1 MARTK
6 KTDTIV
12 DDILATE
19 KPTTKKEKAKT
30 EKTEKVEKTTA
41 DTDKTVDA
49 EKENLKEQNKQMA
62 EMLKQMQAQI
72 EQLKAESNKVQV
84 IQTVGSSGKKVKVIN
99 LTHCPVSVSTEGD
112 GQGIVK
118 TFNKYGDVL
127 TIKFDVLSDMVAN
140 YQNTF
145 SRGYLRILDKD
156 VVDELSLTDEYEEL
170 YTKEMIDE
178 IINLQTDGAVDLFVN
193 MDDTL
198 RETTARTIAMNL
210 KNGQVYDFNR
220 LHRIQKETGIDIEKL
235 SENENLTVTI

>member
-6 KTDTIV
+6 KTETIV

-19 KPTTKKEKAKT
+19 KPTTKKEKATTKT
-30 EKTEKVEKTTA
+30 EKTEKVEKP
-41 DTDKTVDA
+41 KTVDA
-49 EKENLKEQNKQMA
+49 EKEDLKEQNKQMA

-99 LTHCPVSVSTEGD
+99 LAHCPVSVSTEGD

-178 IINLQTDGAVDLFVN
+178 IINLQTDGAVDLFIN

-220 LHRIQKETGIDIEKL
+220 LHRIEKETGINIEKL

>member
-6 KTDTIV
+6 KTETTNIV

-19 KPTTKKEKAKT
+19 KPTTKKTTAKA
-30 EKTEKVEKTTA
+30 EKTEKAVEP
-41 DTDKTVDA
+41 KTVDA
-49 EKENLKEQNKQMA
+49 EKEDLKEQNKQMA

-178 IINLQTDGAVDLFVN
+178 IINLQTDGAVDLFIN

-220 LHRIQKETGIDIEKL
+220 LHRIEKETGINIEKL

>member
-6 KTDTIV
+6 KTETIV

-19 KPTTKKEKAKT
+19 KPTTKKTTAKT
-30 EKTEKVEKTTA
+30 EKTEKVAEP
-41 DTDKTVDA
+41 KTVDA
-49 EKENLKEQNKQMA
+49 EKEDLKEQNKQMA

-178 IINLQTDGAVDLFVN
+178 IINLQTDGAVDLFIN

-210 KNGQVYDFNR
+210 KNGQIYDFNR
-220 LHRIQKETGIDIEKL
+220 LHRIEKETGINIEKL
-235 SENENLTVTI
+235 SENENLAVTI

>member
-6 KTDTIV
+6 KTETIV

-19 KPTTKKEKAKT
+19 KPTTKKEKTTTKTAKT
-30 EKTEKVEKTTA
+30 EKVAEP
-41 DTDKTVDA
+41 KTVDA
-49 EKENLKEQNKQMA
+49 EKEDLKKQNEQMA

-99 LTHCPVSVSTEGD
+99 LAHCPVSVSTEGD

-178 IINLQTDGAVDLFVN
+178 IINLQTDGAVDLFIN

-220 LHRIQKETGIDIEKL
+220 LHRIEKETGINIEKL

>member
-19 KPTTKKEKAKT
+19 KPTTKKEKTTAKT
-30 EKTEKVEKTTA
+30 EKTEKVEKPT
-41 DTDKTVDA
+41 KTVDA
-49 EKENLKEQNKQMA
+49 EKEDLKEQNKQMA

-178 IINLQTDGAVDLFVN
+178 IINLQTDGAVDLFIN

-220 LHRIQKETGIDIEKL
+220 LHRIEKETGINIEKL

>member
-19 KPTTKKEKAKT
+19 KPTTKKEKATTKA
-30 EKTEKVEKTTA
+30 EKTVKAEEPE
-41 DTDKTVDA
+41 TVDS
-49 EKENLKEQNKQMA
+49 EKEDLKEQNKQMA

-178 IINLQTDGAVDLFVN
+178 IINLQTDGAVDLFIN

-220 LHRIQKETGIDIEKL
+220 LHRIEKETGINIEKL

>member
-6 KTDTIV
+6 KTETIV

-19 KPTTKKEKAKT
+19 KPTTKKEKATTKT
-30 EKTEKVEKTTA
+30 EKTEKVEKPT
-41 DTDKTVDA
+41 KTIDA
-49 EKENLKEQNKQMA
+49 EKEDLKEQNKQMA

-99 LTHCPVSVSTEGD
+99 LAHCPVSVSTEGD

-178 IINLQTDGAVDLFVN
+178 IINLQTDGAVDLFIN

-220 LHRIQKETGIDIEKL
+220 LHRIEKETGINIEKL

>member
-19 KPTTKKEKAKT
+19 KPTTKKKTTTKT
-30 EKTEKVEKTTA
+30 EKTEKVKEPA
-41 DTDKTVDA
+41 ETVDA
-49 EKENLKEQNKQMA
+49 EKEDLKEQNKQMA

-99 LTHCPVSVSTEGD
+99 LAHCPVSVSTEGD

-178 IINLQTDGAVDLFVN
+178 IINLQTDGAVDLFIN

-220 LHRIQKETGIDIEKL
+220 LHRIEKETGINIEKL

>member
-19 KPTTKKEKAKT
+19 KPTTKKEKATTKT
-30 EKTEKVEKTTA
+30 EKTEKVEKST
-41 DTDKTVDA
+41 KTVDA
-49 EKENLKEQNKQMA
+49 EKEDLKEQNKQMA

-178 IINLQTDGAVDLFVN
+178 IINLQTDGAVDLFIN

-220 LHRIQKETGIDIEKL
+220 LHRIEKETGINIEKL

>member
-6 KTDTIV
+6 KTETIV

-19 KPTTKKEKAKT
+19 KPTTKKEKVTTKT
-30 EKTEKVEKTTA
+30 EKTEKVEKTT
-41 DTDKTVDA
+41 KTVDA
-49 EKENLKEQNKQMA
+49 EKEDLKEQNKQMA

-99 LTHCPVSVSTEGD
+99 LAHCPVSVSTEGD

-178 IINLQTDGAVDLFVN
+178 IINLQTDGAVDLFIN

-220 LHRIQKETGIDIEKL
+220 LHRIEKETGINIEKL
-235 SENENLTVTI
+235 SENQNLTVTI

>member
-19 KPTTKKEKAKT
+19 KPTTKKEKATTKT
-30 EKTEKVEKTTA
+30 EKTEKVEKPT
-41 DTDKTVDA
+41 KTVDT
-49 EKENLKEQNKQMA
+49 EKEDLKEQNKQMA

-99 LTHCPVSVSTEGD
+99 LAHCPVSVSTEGD

-178 IINLQTDGAVDLFVN
+178 IINLQTDGAVDLFIN

-198 RETTARTIAMNL
+198 RETTARTIALNL

-220 LHRIQKETGIDIEKL
+220 LHRIEKETGINIEKL

>member
-19 KPTTKKEKAKT
+19 KPTTKKKATTKT
-30 EKTEKVEKTTA
+30 EKTEKVAEPE
-41 DTDKTVDA
+41 TVDA
-49 EKENLKEQNKQMA
+49 EKEDLKEQNKQMA

-99 LTHCPVSVSTEGD
+99 LAHCPVSVSTEGD

-178 IINLQTDGAVDLFVN
+178 IINLQTDGAVDLFIN

-220 LHRIQKETGIDIEKL
+220 LHRIEKETGINIEKL

>member
-6 KTDTIV
+6 KTETIV

-19 KPTTKKEKAKT
+19 KPTAKKTTAKAGKT
-30 EKTEKVEKTTA
+30 EKPTA
-41 DTDKTVDA
+41 DTSKVIDS
-49 EKENLKEQNKQMA
+49 EKEDLKEQNKQMA

-178 IINLQTDGAVDLFVN
+178 IINLQTDGAVDLFIN

-220 LHRIQKETGIDIEKL
+220 LHRIEKETGINIEQL

>member
-6 KTDTIV
+6 KTETIV

-19 KPTTKKEKAKT
+19 KPTTKKEKVTTKT
-30 EKTEKVEKTTA
+30 EKTEKVEKTT
-41 DTDKTVDA
+41 KTVDA
-49 EKENLKEQNKQMA
+49 EKEDLKEQNKQMA

-99 LTHCPVSVSTEGD
+99 LAHCPVSVSTEGD

-178 IINLQTDGAVDLFVN
+178 IINLQTDGAVDLFIN

-220 LHRIQKETGIDIEKL
+220 LHRIEKETGINIEKL

>member
-19 KPTTKKEKAKT
+19 KPTTKKEKATTKT
-30 EKTEKVEKTTA
+30 EKTEKVVEP
-41 DTDKTVDA
+41 KTVDT
-49 EKENLKEQNKQMA
+49 EKEDLKEQNKQMA

-99 LTHCPVSVSTEGD
+99 LAHCPVSVSTEGD

-178 IINLQTDGAVDLFVN
+178 IINLQTDGAVDLFIN

-220 LHRIQKETGIDIEKL
+220 LHRIEKETGINIEQL

>member
-6 KTDTIV
+6 KTETIV

-19 KPTTKKEKAKT
+19 KPTTKKEKTTTKT
-30 EKTEKVEKTTA
+30 EKTEKVAEP
-41 DTDKTVDA
+41 KTVDA
-49 EKENLKEQNKQMA
+49 EKEDLKEQNKQMA

-99 LTHCPVSVSTEGD
+99 LAHCPVSVSTEGD

-178 IINLQTDGAVDLFVN
+178 IINLQTDGAVDLFIN

-220 LHRIQKETGIDIEKL
+220 LHRIEKETGINIEKL

>member
-6 KTDTIV
+6 KTETIV

-19 KPTTKKEKAKT
+19 KPSAKKGKTTTKT
-30 EKTEKVEKTTA
+30 EKTEKVAEP
-41 DTDKTVDA
+41 KTVDA
-49 EKENLKEQNKQMA
+49 EKEDLKEQNKQMA

-178 IINLQTDGAVDLFVN
+178 IINLQTDGAVDLFIN

-220 LHRIQKETGIDIEKL
+220 LHRIEKETGINIEKL

>member
-19 KPTTKKEKAKT
+19 KPTTKKKVTTKT
-30 EKTEKVEKTTA
+30 EKTEKVAEPE
-41 DTDKTVDA
+41 TVDA
-49 EKENLKEQNKQMA
+49 EKEDLKEQNKQMA

-99 LTHCPVSVSTEGD
+99 LAHCPVSVSTEGD

-178 IINLQTDGAVDLFVN
+178 IINLQTDGAVDLFIN

-220 LHRIQKETGIDIEKL
+220 LHRIEKETGINIEKL

>member
-6 KTDTIV
+6 KTETIV

-19 KPTTKKEKAKT
+19 KPTTKKEKATTKT
-30 EKTEKVEKTTA
+30 EKTEKVAEP
-41 DTDKTVDA
+41 KTVDA
-49 EKENLKEQNKQMA
+49 EKEDLKEQNKQMA

-178 IINLQTDGAVDLFVN
+178 IINLQTDGAVDLFIN

-198 RETTARTIAMNL
+198 RETTARTIALNL

-220 LHRIQKETGIDIEKL
+220 LHRIEKETGINIEKL
-235 SENENLTVTI
+235 SENENLAVTI

>member
-6 KTDTIV
+6 KTETIV

-19 KPTTKKEKAKT
+19 KPTTKKEKATTKT
-30 EKTEKVEKTTA
+30 EKTEKVVEP
-41 DTDKTVDA
+41 KTVDA
-49 EKENLKEQNKQMA
+49 EKEDLKEQNKQMA

-178 IINLQTDGAVDLFVN
+178 IINLQTDGAVDLFIN

-220 LHRIQKETGIDIEKL
+220 LHRIEKETGINIEKL

>member
-19 KPTTKKEKAKT
+19 KPTTKKEKTTPKT
-30 EKTEKVEKTTA
+30 EKTEKVTKPTE
-41 DTDKTVDA
+41 TVDT
-49 EKENLKEQNKQMA
+49 EKEDLKEQNKQMA

-178 IINLQTDGAVDLFVN
+178 IINLQTDGAVDLFIN

-220 LHRIQKETGIDIEKL
+220 LHRIEKETGINIEKL

>member
-6 KTDTIV
+6 KTETIV

-19 KPTTKKEKAKT
+19 KPTTKKEKATTKA
-30 EKTEKVEKTTA
+30 EKTEKVAES
-41 DTDKTVDA
+41 KTVDV
-49 EKENLKEQNKQMA
+49 EKEDLKEQNKQMA

-99 LTHCPVSVSTEGD
+99 LAHCPVSVSTEGD

-156 VVDELSLTDEYEEL
+156 VVDELSLTDENEEL

-178 IINLQTDGAVDLFVN
+178 IINLQTDGAVDLFIN

-220 LHRIQKETGIDIEKL
+220 LHRIEKETGINIEKL

>member
-6 KTDTIV
+6 KTETDIV

-19 KPTTKKEKAKT
+19 KPTTKKKETAKT
-30 EKTEKVEKTTA
+30 AKATEVTNPVVDTEKE
-41 DTDKTVDA
+41 D
-49 EKENLKEQNKQMA
+49 LKKQNEQMA

-72 EQLKAESNKVQV
+72 EQLQAQSNKVQIV
-84 IQTVGSSGKKVKVIN
+84 QTVGSSGKKVKVIN
-99 LTHCPVSVSTEGD
+99 LAHCPVSVSTEGD

-127 TIKFDVLSDMVAN
+127 TIKFDILADMVAN

-145 SRGYLRILDKD
+145 SRGYLRILDND

-178 IINLQTDGAVDLFVN
+178 IINLQTDGAVDLFIN
-193 MDDTL
+193 MDETL
-198 RETTARTIAMNL
+198 RETTARTIALNF

-220 LHRIQKETGIDIEKL
+220 LHRIEKETGINIEKL
-235 SENENLTVTI
+235 SENENLTATI

>member
-6 KTDTIV
+6 KTETIV

-19 KPTTKKEKAKT
+19 KPTTKKEKATTKT
-30 EKTEKVEKTTA
+30 EKTEKVEKPT
-41 DTDKTVDA
+41 KTVDA
-49 EKENLKEQNKQMA
+49 EKEDLKEQNKQMA

-178 IINLQTDGAVDLFVN
+178 IINLQTDGAVDLFIN

-220 LHRIQKETGIDIEKL
+220 LHRIEKETGINIEKL

>member
-6 KTDTIV
+6 KTETIV

-19 KPTTKKEKAKT
+19 KPTIKKEKAMTKT
-30 EKTEKVEKTTA
+30 EKTEKVAES
-41 DTDKTVDA
+41 KTVDA
-49 EKENLKEQNKQMA
+49 EKEDLKEQNKQMA

-99 LTHCPVSVSTEGD
+99 LAHCPVSVSTEGD

-220 LHRIQKETGIDIEKL
+220 LHRIEKETGINIEQL

>member
-6 KTDTIV
+6 KTETIV

-19 KPTTKKEKAKT
+19 KPTTKKEKATTKT
-30 EKTEKVEKTTA
+30 EKTEKVAEHE
-41 DTDKTVDA
+41 TVDA
-49 EKENLKEQNKQMA
+49 EKEGLKEQNKQMA

-99 LTHCPVSVSTEGD
+99 LAHCPVSVSTEGD

-178 IINLQTDGAVDLFVN
+178 IINLQTDGSVDLFIN

-220 LHRIQKETGIDIEKL
+220 LHRIEKETGIDIEQL
-235 SENENLTVTI
+235 SENENLTITI

>member
-6 KTDTIV
+6 KTETIV

-19 KPTTKKEKAKT
+19 KPTTKKEKATTKA
-30 EKTEKVEKTTA
+30 EKTEKVAES
-41 DTDKTVDA
+41 KTVDV
-49 EKENLKEQNKQMA
+49 EKEDLKEQNKQMA
-62 EMLKQMQAQI
+62 EMLKQMQTQI

-99 LTHCPVSVSTEGD
+99 LAHCPVSVSTEGD

-178 IINLQTDGAVDLFVN
+178 IINLQTDGAVDLFIN

-220 LHRIQKETGIDIEKL
+220 LHRIEKETGINIEKL
-235 SENENLTVTI
+235 SENENLAVTI

>member
-6 KTDTIV
+6 KTETIV

-19 KPTTKKEKAKT
+19 KPTTKKTTTKT
-30 EKTEKVEKTTA
+30 EKTEKVAEP
-41 DTDKTVDA
+41 KTVDT
-49 EKENLKEQNKQMA
+49 EKEDLKEQNKQMA

-99 LTHCPVSVSTEGD
+99 LAHCPVSVSTEGD

-178 IINLQTDGAVDLFVN
+178 IINLQTDGAVDLFIN

-198 RETTARTIAMNL
+198 RETTARTIALNL

-220 LHRIQKETGIDIEKL
+220 LHRIEKETGIDIEKL

>member
-6 KTDTIV
+6 KTETIV

-19 KPTTKKEKAKT
+19 KPSTKKGKTTTKT
-30 EKTEKVEKTTA
+30 EKTEKVTEPTI
-41 DTDKTVDA
+41 DT
-49 EKENLKEQNKQMA
+49 EKEDLKEQNKQMA

-178 IINLQTDGAVDLFVN
+178 IINLQTDGAVDLFIN

-220 LHRIQKETGIDIEKL
+220 LHRIEKETGINIEKL

>member
-6 KTDTIV
+6 KTETIV

-19 KPTTKKEKAKT
+19 KPTTKKEKATTKT
-30 EKTEKVEKTTA
+30 EKAEKVAETE
-41 DTDKTVDA
+41 TVDA
-49 EKENLKEQNKQMA
+49 EKEDLKEQNKQMA

-99 LTHCPVSVSTEGD
+99 LAHCPVSVSTEGD

-178 IINLQTDGAVDLFVN
+178 IINLQTDGSVDLFIN

-220 LHRIQKETGIDIEKL
+220 LHRIEKETGIDIEQL
-235 SENENLTVTI
+235 SENENLTITI

>member
-6 KTDTIV
+6 KTETIV

-19 KPTTKKEKAKT
+19 KPTTKKEKATTKT
-30 EKTEKVEKTTA
+30 EKTEKVEKPETI
-41 DTDKTVDA
+41 DT
-49 EKENLKEQNKQMA
+49 EKEDLKEQNKQMA
-62 EMLKQMQAQI
+62 ELLKQMQAQI

-99 LTHCPVSVSTEGD
+99 LAHCPVSVSTEGD

-178 IINLQTDGAVDLFVN
+178 IINLQTDGAVDLFIN

-210 KNGQVYDFNR
+210 KNGQIYDFNR
-220 LHRIQKETGIDIEKL
+220 LHRIEKETGINIEKL
-235 SENENLTVTI
+235 SENENLAVTI

>member
-6 KTDTIV
+6 KTETIV

-19 KPTTKKEKAKT
+19 KPTTKKEKATTKT
-30 EKTEKVEKTTA
+30 EKTEKVEEP
-41 DTDKTVDA
+41 KTVDA
-49 EKENLKEQNKQMA
+49 EKEDLKEQNKQMA

-99 LTHCPVSVSTEGD
+99 LAHCPVSVSTEGD

-178 IINLQTDGAVDLFVN
+178 IINLQTDGAVDLFIN

-220 LHRIQKETGIDIEKL
+220 LHRIEKETGINIEKL
-235 SENENLTVTI
+235 SENENLAVTI

>member
-6 KTDTIV
+6 KTETIV

-19 KPTTKKEKAKT
+19 KPTTKKEKATTKT
-30 EKTEKVEKTTA
+30 EKTEKVAEP
-41 DTDKTVDA
+41 KTVDA
-49 EKENLKEQNKQMA
+49 EKEDLKEQNKQMA

-99 LTHCPVSVSTEGD
+99 LAHCPVSVSTEGD

-178 IINLQTDGAVDLFVN
+178 IINLQTDGAVDLFIN

-220 LHRIQKETGIDIEKL
+220 LHRIEKETGINIEKL

>member
-6 KTDTIV
+6 KTETIV

-19 KPTTKKEKAKT
+19 KPTTKKEKATTKA
-30 EKTEKVEKTTA
+30 EKTEKVAEP
-41 DTDKTVDA
+41 KTVDA
-49 EKENLKEQNKQMA
+49 EKEDLKEQNKQMA

-99 LTHCPVSVSTEGD
+99 LAHCPVSVSTEGD

-178 IINLQTDGAVDLFVN
+178 IINLQTDGAVDLFIN

-220 LHRIQKETGIDIEKL
+220 LHRIEKETGINIEKL

>member
-6 KTDTIV
+6 KTETIV

-19 KPTTKKEKAKT
+19 KPTTKKGKTTTKT
-30 EKTEKVEKTTA
+30 EKIEKVAEP
-41 DTDKTVDA
+41 KTVDA
-49 EKENLKEQNKQMA
+49 EKEDLKEQNKQMA

-170 YTKEMIDE
+170 YTKEMID
-178 IINLQTDGAVDLFVN
+178 
-193 MDDTL
+193 
-198 RETTARTIAMNL
+198 
-210 KNGQVYDFNR
+210 
-220 LHRIQKETGIDIEKL
+220 
-235 SENENLTVTI
+235 

>member
-19 KPTTKKEKAKT
+19 KPTTKKEKATTKT
-30 EKTEKVEKTTA
+30 EKTEKASEP
-41 DTDKTVDA
+41 KTVDT
-49 EKENLKEQNKQMA
+49 EKEDLKEQNKQMA

>member
-6 KTDTIV
+6 KTETIV

-19 KPTTKKEKAKT
+19 KPTTKKEKTTTKA
-30 EKTEKVEKTTA
+30 EKTEKVTEP
-41 DTDKTVDA
+41 TVDA
-49 EKENLKEQNKQMA
+49 EKEDLKEQNKQMA
-62 EMLKQMQAQI
+62 EMLKKMQAQI

-178 IINLQTDGAVDLFVN
+178 IINLQTDGAVDLFIN

-220 LHRIQKETGIDIEKL
+220 LHRIEKETGINIEKL

>member
-19 KPTTKKEKAKT
+19 KPTTKKEKITTKT
-30 EKTEKVEKTTA
+30 EKTEKVEKST
-41 DTDKTVDA
+41 KTVDA
-49 EKENLKEQNKQMA
+49 EKEDLKEQNKQMA

-99 LTHCPVSVSTEGD
+99 LAHCPVSVSTEGD

-178 IINLQTDGAVDLFVN
+178 IINLQTDGAVDLFIN

-220 LHRIQKETGIDIEKL
+220 LHRIEKETGINIEKL

>member
-6 KTDTIV
+6 KTETIV

-19 KPTTKKEKAKT
+19 KPTTKKEKATTKA
-30 EKTEKVEKTTA
+30 EKTEKVAES
-41 DTDKTVDA
+41 KTVDV
-49 EKENLKEQNKQMA
+49 EKEDLKEQNKQMA
-62 EMLKQMQAQI
+62 ELLKQMQAQI

-99 LTHCPVSVSTEGD
+99 LAHCPVSVSTEGD

-178 IINLQTDGAVDLFVN
+178 IINLQTDGAVDLFIN

-220 LHRIQKETGIDIEKL
+220 LHRIEKETGINIEKL